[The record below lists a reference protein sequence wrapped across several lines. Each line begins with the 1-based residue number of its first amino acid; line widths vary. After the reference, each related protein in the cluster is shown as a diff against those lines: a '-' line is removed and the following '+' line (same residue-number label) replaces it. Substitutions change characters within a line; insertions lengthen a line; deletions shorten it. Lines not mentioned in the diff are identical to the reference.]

1 NLGQNLI
8 LNFFGNGFALHDFP
22 FGTNYC
28 ALGKDKVS
36 SFSGTCPIREPQKL
50 RKTAKLRLKISQ
62 KIIELL
68 QFSSYFYIYVL
79 TDT

>member
-36 SFSGTCPIREPQKL
+36 SFSGTCPPL
-50 RKTAKLRLKISQ
+50 GISLTTLFAC
-62 KIIELL
+62 EY
-68 QFSSYFYIYVL
+68 FSQL
-79 TDT
+79 TGVHYCFLTHL